1 MCQNITRIGHRSVH
15 SAHTSQCRTSK
26 KAKFAF
32 RCCCAKFKAS
42 PTWVPDITS
51 GKSQPYQS
59 KWSVISDGTLGTSQV
74 LLECVCTDRAILPLK
89 FEAQRESPSHNSE
102 GLSCDVETVV
112 FTAYCFLL
120 LVRMRSDVATS
131 FAGHVKKSCMCIAV
145 HLVFLRV
152 SCTPRSLSSCQCV
165 CFLLSAHWFT
175 YLDVSSLLVSFRDSK
190 RSQL

>member
-1 MCQNITRIGHRSVH
+1 MTLFLYAQSCSDRALMHGSRLQQTCDMCQNITRIGHRSVH

-51 GKSQPYQS
+51 WKSQPYQS

-89 FEAQRESPSHNSE
+89 FEAQRESPSHNSK

-112 FTAYCFLL
+112 ITAVVLFFFCW
-120 LVRMRSDVATS
+120 
-131 FAGHVKKSCMCIAV
+131 CECAV
-145 HLVFLRV
+145 M
-152 SCTPRSLSSCQCV
+152 
-165 CFLLSAHWFT
+165 
-175 YLDVSSLLVSFRDSK
+175 SK
-190 RSQL
+190 HHSQDM